1 VLLVGSDSCPLNRCF
16 FGVGVGGGGGGG
28 LFFFLLKVLVVD
40 KRQGIFLRL

>member
-28 LFFFLLKVLVVD
+28 FFFFFLKFLVVV
-40 KRQGIFLRL
+40 KRQVKFKRI